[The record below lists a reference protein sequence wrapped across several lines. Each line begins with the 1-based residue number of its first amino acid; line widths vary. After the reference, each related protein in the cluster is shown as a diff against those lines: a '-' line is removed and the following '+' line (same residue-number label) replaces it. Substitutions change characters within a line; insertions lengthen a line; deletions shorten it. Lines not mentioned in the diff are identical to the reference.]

1 MATND
6 HSLFVLV
13 SINLFLPVLLHTIIP
28 RMVNIDWLWLKLF
41 LNSKVFFR
49 LCDDEGVVLG
59 VVEAIW
65 LVVRWIGIGLL
76 IIANVTSA
84 FRRHLLV
91 I

>member
-13 SINLFLPVLLHTIIP
+13 SIYLFLPVLLHTIIP
-28 RMVNIDWLWLKLF
+28 RMVHIDWLWLKLF

-49 LCDDEGVVLG
+49 LGDNERVVLG

-65 LVVRWIGIGLL
+65 LVVRRIGIGLL
-76 IIANVTSA
+76 IITDISSA
-84 FRRHLLV
+84 F
-91 I
+91 